1 MNIVSA
7 NVQHAL
13 ESRLQ
18 PAKAGTPAMQP
29 NYARPLGR
37 RSPANRPNGFTIA
50 ETLVA
55 LGILA
60 VAMLLVAQVGVW
72 SLQEYARTFDR
83 QAAQELAANVLET
96 ARASPWDA
104 LNSEWAASQKLPPG
118 FVNDGWRLAVQ
129 VDSDASR
136 PLLKR
141 VSVRVDPRP
150 GQTPPFRAEELVGWF
165 STRAAPTAGEKR

>member
-1 MNIVSA
+1 MITGPGPDN
-7 NVQHAL
+7 Q
-13 ESRLQ
+13 
-18 PAKAGTPAMQP
+18 
-29 NYARPLGR
+29 
-37 RSPANRPNGFTIA
+37 RSGFTIA

-104 LNSEWAASQKLPPG
+104 LNTEWASSQKLPPG
-118 FVNDGWRLAVQ
+118 FAKDGWRLTVQ
-129 VDSDASR
+129 VESDASR

-141 VSVRVDPRP
+141 VSVRVESRP
-150 GQTPPFRAEELVGWF
+150 GHTPPFRPEEIVGWF
-165 STRAAPTAGEKR
+165 SARATAAAGEKR